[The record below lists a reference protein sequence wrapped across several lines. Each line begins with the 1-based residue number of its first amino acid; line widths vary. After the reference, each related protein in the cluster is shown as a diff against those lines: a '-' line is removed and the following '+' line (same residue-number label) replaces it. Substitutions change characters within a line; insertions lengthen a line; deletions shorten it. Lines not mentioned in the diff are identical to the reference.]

1 MGRRTAISLNMLDRF
16 LVIKAWSH
24 VLAIIRA
31 HGCDG
36 LIYLMLGNSKTKS
49 GAPVARRT

>member
-1 MGRRTAISLNMLDRF
+1 MTAPGRVR
-16 LVIKAWSH
+16 LVVN
-24 VLAIIRA
+24 VLREQVWMQD
-31 HGCDG
+31 GCDG